1 MNDFFTNYISP
12 TASEI
17 NFITIFTNLN
27 ITITSIIIS
36 YNVKLMRFEGSYVYI
51 SL

>member
-1 MNDFFTNYISP
+1 MNYFFTNYNSP

-17 NFITIFTNLN
+17 NVITIFSN
-27 ITITSIIIS
+27 IKSIIIS